1 MRTRLAFLIGTLGV
15 GGAERFLMELVRKVP
30 RDRYEVQVVCIARR
44 GEFGELL
51 AREGCDVVE
60 LGKRTGLDPLILPR
74 LVRQLRRFRP
84 HVVNTHL
91 WTADLWGRLAAYLTG
106 TPVVVVT
113 EQNVDLW
120 KSGLNHAI
128 DARLLSRTDAV
139 ICVSH
144 EVARF
149 YRSRG
154 VPPEKLHVI
163 PNAIDVT
170 PFDRPPVEGLRSE
183 VGAAPEDFLF
193 LSAARLHPQKAQSVL
208 LEATRRLAGEC
219 DGFQVLLAGEGPLR
233 ETLEAEVRR
242 LSLGHHVKLLGLR
255 QDLPSLLRQANAFV
269 LSSLYEGL
277 PLAILEAM
285 AARLPVVATRVGGCP
300 EVVIEGRTG
309 FLVPPGNAGALAQ
322 AMANLMNARD
332 RAREMGVEGR
342 RLVEAEYRIEQSAER
357 TLALFDASLAAK
369 GVLRPA
375 AS

>member
-30 RDRYEVQVVCIARR
+30 RDRYELQVVCIARR

-170 PFDRPPVEGLRSE
+170 PFDGPLVEGLRPE
-183 VGAAPEDFLF
+183 VGAAAEDFLF

-208 LEATRRLAGEC
+208 LEATRRLADEC

-242 LSLGHHVKLLGLR
+242 LRLGHHVKLLGLR

-322 AMANLMNARD
+322 AMANLMNARR

-357 TLALFDASLAAK
+357 TLALFDTSLAAK
-369 GVLRPA
+369 GVLRSA